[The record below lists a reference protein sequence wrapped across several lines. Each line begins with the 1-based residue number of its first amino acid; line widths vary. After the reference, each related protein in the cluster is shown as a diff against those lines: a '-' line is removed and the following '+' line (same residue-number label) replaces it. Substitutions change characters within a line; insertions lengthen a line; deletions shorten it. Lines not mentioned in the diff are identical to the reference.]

1 MTKLSEIVSNNYSLS
16 PSNYNTISDGNAERI
31 KLKDLLDRPLEKSDN
46 GSDVGFS
53 AYLSQSDYYFMRA
66 KSLDSKFYTP
76 MPFGEA
82 VVPMNKKNFQQ
93 YNLKKG
99 DILISKDSNIGEC
112 VILSRNM
119 PNFMPCGAL
128 YRLPLSKNKLYILAM
143 IKSSDFRRQLDK
155 IVPIGATIRH
165 AGKKFLECTIPFPKN
180 NREKAIQNIEKLVA
194 QVVEI
199 EQLIIDKDNEIFNKI
214 LNELLNGCKKD
225 IVNLSVKT
233 NLSEI
238 VESARLDAGYYSP
251 MAKKQKAILSNYEYG
266 FHTLE
271 EMGYTIKRGQNLQI
285 SNIGKSVYSNTFKE
299 GYYTVIKPTNFSDYG
314 TVESFE
320 YLGNKNQLI
329 TLNDGD
335 IVFSGE
341 GTVGKCVLFTDTKEK
356 WITNIHGIV
365 LHKDKA
371 NLVESAFVA
380 CFLRFL
386 RKWGYYEH
394 FTVGGQGGS
403 LGKNYWDAVII
414 PNMPFEVK
422 NEIANLYLA
431 KEANINKFKKMG
443 IIQLDKIKKEIESKL
458 SLLIGEITSK

>member
-1 MTKLSEIVSNNYSLS
+1 MTRLSEIIFNNYSLS
-16 PSNYNTISDGNAERI
+16 PSNYNTISCGSAERI
-31 KLKDLLDRPLEKSDN
+31 KLKDLLDRTLEKSDN

-53 AYLSQSDYYFMRA
+53 AYLSQSNYYFMRA
-66 KSLDSKFYTP
+66 KSLDSKFFTP
-76 MPFGEA
+76 MPLGEA

-112 VILSRNM
+112 AILSKDM

-143 IKSSDFRRQLDK
+143 MKSSDFRRQLDK

-165 AGKKFLECTIPFPKN
+165 AGKKFLECTIPFPKS
-180 NREKAIQNIEKLVA
+180 NREKKIRNIEKLVS
-194 QVVEI
+194 QIVEI
-199 EQLIIDKDNEIFNKI
+199 EQLIIDKDSEIFNRI
-214 LNELLNGCKKD
+214 LGELLDGCKKD
-225 IVNLSVKT
+225 IVNLSSKT
-233 NLSEI
+233 KLSEI
-238 VESARLDAGYYSP
+238 IESSRLDAGYYSP
-251 MAKKQKAILSNYEYG
+251 IAKKQKTILSNYKYG
-266 FHTLE
+266 FHTLK
-271 EMGYTIKRGQNLQI
+271 EMGYSIKRGQNLQI
-285 SNIGKSVYSNTFKE
+285 SNIGKSVYSSTFKE

-320 YLGNKNQLI
+320 YLGNKNHLI

-341 GTVGKCVLFTDTKEK
+341 GTVGKCVLFTDTKKK

-371 NLVESAFVA
+371 NLTESAFVS

-386 RKWGYYEH
+386 RKWGYYDH

-403 LGKNYWDAVII
+403 LGKNYWDAVVI
-414 PNMPFEVK
+414 PNMPLEVK
-422 NEIANLYLA
+422 SEISNLYFA
-431 KEANINKFKKMG
+431 KETNTNNFKKMG
-443 IIQLDKIKKEIESKL
+443 IIHLDRIKKEKEAEL
-458 SLLIGEITSK
+458 SLLIKKIISE

>member
-1 MTKLSEIVSNNYSLS
+1 MPKLSEIISNNYSLS
-16 PSNYNTISDGNAERI
+16 PSNYNIINEGKAERV
-31 KLKDLLDRPLEKSDN
+31 KLKDLLDRPLEKKDN

-53 AYLSQSDYYFMRA
+53 AYLSQSDCYFMRA
-66 KSLDSKFYTP
+66 KSLDSKFFTP

-82 VVPMNKKNFQQ
+82 VVPMNKKFFQK

-112 VILSRNM
+112 VILSKDM

-128 YRLPLSKNKLYILAM
+128 YRLPLSKNKLYVLAM
-143 IKSSDFRRQLDK
+143 IKSSDFRKQLDK

-165 AGKKFLECTIPFPKN
+165 AGKKFLECTIPFPIN
-180 NREKAIQNIEKLVA
+180 NRENTIKTVEDIVSQI
-194 QVVEI
+194 VEI
-199 EQLIIDKDNEIFNKI
+199 EQLIVDKDNQIFDKI
-214 LNELLNGCKKD
+214 LSELVIGYNENVD
-225 IVNLSVKT
+225 SVYSKT
-233 NLSEI
+233 NFSEI
-238 VESARLDAGYYSP
+238 VASTRLDAGYYSP
-251 MAKKQKAILSNYEYG
+251 MAKKQKAMLANYQNG
-266 FHTLE
+266 CQTLE
-271 EMGYTIKRGQNLQI
+271 MMGYTIKRGQNLQI
-285 SNIGKSVYSNTFKE
+285 SNIGKSIYSDTFRE

-320 YLGNKNQLI
+320 YLGNKNRLI

-341 GTVGKCVLFTDTKEK
+341 GTVGKCVLFTDTEEK

-365 LHKDKA
+365 LHKD
-371 NLVESAFVA
+371 NSTIIESAFVA

-403 LGKNYWDAVII
+403 LGKNYWDAIVI
-414 PNMPFEVK
+414 PNMPQQVK
-422 NEIANLYLA
+422 DEIANLYLTKDA
-431 KEANINKFKKMG
+431 RIKQYDKMG
-443 IIQLDKIKKEIESKL
+443 IIQLDKRKKALEAKL
-458 SLLIGEITSK
+458 SSLIAEIVS

>member
-1 MTKLSEIVSNNYSLS
+1 MTKLSELISNNFSLS
-16 PSNYNTISDGNAERI
+16 PTNYNTISNGNAERI
-31 KLKDLLDRPLEKSDN
+31 KLKDLLDRPLEKKDN

-66 KSLDSKFYTP
+66 KSLDSKFFTP

-82 VVPMNKKNFQQ
+82 VVPMNKKFFQQ

-112 VILSRNM
+112 VILSKDM
-119 PNFMPCGAL
+119 SNFMPCGAL
-128 YRLPLSKNKLYILAM
+128 YRLPLSKHKLYVLAM
-143 IKSSDFRRQLDK
+143 IKSEDFRKQLDK

-180 NREKAIQNIEKLVA
+180 NRETVIKNIEDLVA
-194 QVVEI
+194 QLIEI
-199 EQLIIDKDNEIFNKI
+199 ERLIIDKDNQIVNKI
-214 LNELLNGCKKD
+214 LSELLSGCKKD
-225 IVNLSVKT
+225 IINIHFKT

-238 VESARLDAGYYSP
+238 IESARLDAGYYAP
-251 MAKKQKAILSNYEYG
+251 MAKKQKAILANYQYG
-266 FHTLE
+266 SQTLE

-285 SNIGKSVYSNTFKE
+285 SNIGKSVYSDTFKE

-320 YLGNKNQLI
+320 YLGNKNKLI

-341 GTVGKCVLFTDTKEK
+341 GTVGKCILFTDTQEK

-365 LHKDKA
+365 LHKDNA
-371 NLVESAFVA
+371 HLVESAFVS

-386 RKWGYYEH
+386 RKWGYYDH

-403 LGKNYWDAVII
+403 LGKNYWDAVLI
-414 PNMPFEVK
+414 PNMPSEVK
-422 NEIANLYLA
+422 NEIANLYFS
-431 KEANINKFKKMG
+431 KGNNTNKLDNMG
-443 IIQLDKIKKEIESKL
+443 IIQLDKTKKEIEAKL
-458 SLLIGEITSK
+458 FLLINQIITE